1 MKICDFLWI
10 KEETPLKG
18 GGEAFAIEAGTA
30 GSAIISMI
38 YKLPDLI

>member
-1 MKICDFLWI
+1 MDQRGDAF
-10 KEETPLKG
+10 KG
-18 GGEAFAIEAGTA
+18 GGEAFAIEA

>member
-1 MKICDFLWI
+1 MDQRGDAF
-10 KEETPLKG
+10 KG